1 MGLPNN
7 KSYCSPMH
15 CTAQYTVHCSAL
27 TIHTCCTGHLA
38 TRRGTVLW
46 PHSDTYYRRS
56 VGLKHQLANS
66 LAFRITGRIFTFNWL
81 PDAQF
86 ELGPLQSSHDD
97 YISLFQSSFSSSDFG
112 FLASGSSELSSAVLL
127 EVSSFFSFLGVSR
140 SITSFSASSI
150 SPSSSRSITSLF
162 FSFSL
167 SPVFF
172 VGIPC

>member
-66 LAFRITGRIFTFNWL
+66 LAFRITGRIFTFNLL

-86 ELGPLQSSHDD
+86 ELGPLQSSHED
-97 YISLFQSSFSSSDFG
+97 YISLFQSSF
-112 FLASGSSELSSAVLL
+112 SSAVLL

-140 SITSFSASSI
+140 SITSFSTSSI
-150 SPSSSRSITSLF
+150 SSSSSRSITSLF
-162 FSFSL
+162 FSL
-167 SPVFF
+167 SPDFF
-172 VGIPC
+172 VGMMEISSLSFT